1 MPAARAGKDFP
12 ASYAEFLAWFGQDWQ
27 CADYLDW
34 LRWPD
39 GFVCPKCATARG
51 WRGPD
56 GRWRC
61 AGCAGRFSATA
72 GTIFHR
78 TRTPLTVWF
87 DTAWR
92 LCSSRTGVSA
102 VEIQEQMQLGS
113 YQTAWT
119 MLHRYRSV
127 MVRPGRERL
136 TGDVEVDEAFLGGP
150 QPGVRGRGAL
160 GKTLIAGAVERE
172 GDGFVRARLAVI
184 DSADTGALRRF
195 LTDHVA
201 PGATVHTDGWSS
213 YPPATRGLYHHE
225 PISVSASGLQA
236 HEVLPAVHAV
246 FGMAKRWLMG
256 THHGAVRPAH
266 VQAYLD
272 EWVFRFNRR
281 NSRSRGLL
289 FYRLLSQAVAGEPV
303 RYADLRKAGMT
314 RPAPPPPGQERGRP
328 PRLAL
333 GPTGLPWRE

>member
-1 MPAARAGKDFP
+1 
-12 ASYAEFLAWFGQDWQ
+12 
-27 CADYLDW
+27 
-34 LRWPD
+34 
-39 GFVCPKCATARG
+39 
-51 WRGPD
+51 
-56 GRWRC
+56 
-61 AGCAGRFSATA
+61 
-72 GTIFHR
+72 
-78 TRTPLTVWF
+78 
-87 DTAWR
+87 
-92 LCSSRTGVSA
+92 
-102 VEIQEQMQLGS
+102 MQLGS

-150 QPGVRGRGAL
+150 QPGVRGRWAL

-172 GDGFVRARLAVI
+172 GDGFGRARLAVI

-256 THHGAVRPAH
+256 NAPRCRAPGARAGLPRRVGLPVQPAQLAQPRVVVLPTVEPGRCRRAGAVRGPPQGRDDTTCPAS
-266 VQAYLD
+266 ARSGA
-272 EWVFRFNRR
+272 WPSAP
-281 NSRSRGLL
+281 SRSRSDG
-289 FYRLLSQAVAGEPV
+289 
-303 RYADLRKAGMT
+303 
-314 RPAPPPPGQERGRP
+314 
-328 PRLAL
+328 LAL
-333 GPTGLPWRE
+333 AGVISMFAALRH